1 MQVLFNTKEVI
12 FMKKYFSYFLVLI
25 GVVGFMY
32 FNKET
37 EEVTNVYQPLNVIK
51 STYTDIVK
59 ETMYAEIK
67 GEVRFPGVYS
77 IKEGEILRSLI
88 DKAGGLTDKADT
100 IAINQAQLVL
110 ANSSVTIPK
119 IKTEDFYQTTI
130 ESTDYVKYAYV
141 DVKGE
146 VKYPG
151 VYQIELG
158 KRVNDCIEAAGGLTE
173 NADTTKINLSALITD
188 GMIIEVPRIENQDK
202 IKVYIGGEVRRPGYY
217 ELEEGTVLSELIS
230 LAGGFTEKAVTD
242 NLVFTK
248 ELINGD
254 HIVIEKIVEI
264 SKIYVSIRGEVKYP
278 NVYYVDE
285 NITVVELIKLAGG
298 LLETAKASAINYN
311 QVLVLGSVVIIPA
324 NTEADIDDDYE
335 SDLININTANL
346 ERLMELVGIGEI
358 YGQRIIDYRIENG
371 YFTTIEEIMLVPG
384 IKQSV
389 YEAIKDHIT
398 V

>member
-1 MQVLFNTKEVI
+1 
-12 FMKKYFSYFLVLI
+12 MKKYFSYFLVLI

-32 FNKET
+32 FNKQT
-37 EEVTNVYQPLNVIK
+37 EEVTNVYQPLNLIET
-51 STYTDIVK
+51 TYSYNIK
-59 ETMYAEIK
+59 ETIYAEIK

-77 IKEGEILRSLI
+77 ITEGEILRSLI
-88 DKAGGLTDKADT
+88 DKAGGLTEKADAT
-100 IAINQAQLVL
+100 LINQAQIVI

-119 IKTEDFYQTTI
+119 IKTEEFYQTTNDTSSI
-130 ESTDYVKYAYV
+130 IKFVYV

-158 KRVNDCIEAAGGLTE
+158 KRVNDCIKAAGGLTE

-188 GMIIEVPRIENQDK
+188 GMIIDVPRIIVQEK
-202 IKVYIGGEVRRPGYY
+202 IRVYISGEVIKPGYY
-217 ELEEGTVLSELIS
+217 ELEEGTILSELIS
-230 LAGGFTEKAVTD
+230 LAGGFTEKALTD
-242 NLVFTK
+242 NVVFTK

-264 SKIYVSIRGEVKYP
+264 SKIYVSIKGEVKYP

-285 NITVVELIKLAGG
+285 SITVMELINLAGG

-311 QVLVLGSVVIIPA
+311 QVLVLGSVVVIPA
-324 NTEADIDDDYE
+324 NTNVDDDFDYE

>member
-1 MQVLFNTKEVI
+1 
-12 FMKKYFSYFLVLI
+12 MKKYFSYFLVLI

-32 FNKET
+32 FNKQT
-37 EEVTNVYQPLNVIK
+37 EEVTNVYQPLNLIET
-51 STYTDIVK
+51 TYSYNIK
-59 ETMYAEIK
+59 ETIYAEIK

-77 IKEGEILRSLI
+77 ITEGEILRSLI
-88 DKAGGLTDKADT
+88 DKAGGLTEKADAT
-100 IAINQAQLVL
+100 LINQAQIVI

-119 IKTEDFYQTTI
+119 IKTEEFYQTTNDTSSI
-130 ESTDYVKYAYV
+130 IKFVYV

-158 KRVNDCIEAAGGLTE
+158 KRVNDCIKAAGGLTE

-188 GMIIEVPRIENQDK
+188 GMIIDVPRIIVQEK
-202 IKVYIGGEVRRPGYY
+202 IRVYISGEVIKPGYY
-217 ELEEGTVLSELIS
+217 ELEEGTILSELIS
-230 LAGGFTEKAVTD
+230 LAGGFTEKALTD
-242 NLVFTK
+242 NVVFTK

-264 SKIYVSIRGEVKYP
+264 SKIYVSIKGEVKYP

-285 NITVVELIKLAGG
+285 SITVMELINLAGG

-311 QVLVLGSVVIIPA
+311 QVLVLGSVVVIPA
-324 NTEADIDDDYE
+324 NTNVDDDFDYE

-384 IKQSV
+384 IKQS
-389 YEAIKDHIT
+389 
-398 V
+398 

>member
-1 MQVLFNTKEVI
+1 
-12 FMKKYFSYFLVLI
+12 MKKYFSYFLVLI

-77 IKEGEILRSLI
+77 IKEGEILKSLI
-88 DKAGGLTDKADT
+88 DKAGGLTEKADT
-100 IAINQAQLVL
+100 IAINQAQMVI

-119 IKTEDFYQTTI
+119 IKTEEFYQTTI
-130 ESTDYVKYAYV
+130 ESTNSVKYGYV

-151 VYQIELG
+151 VYQMELG
-158 KRVNDCIEAAGGLTE
+158 KRVVDCIEAAGGLTE
-173 NADTTKINLSALITD
+173 NADTSKMNLSALITD
-188 GMIIEVPRIENQDK
+188 GMIIEVPRIEIQDQ

-217 ELEEGTVLSELIS
+217 ELEEGTILSELIS

-311 QVLVLGSVVIIPA
+311 QVLVLGSVVVIPA
-324 NTEADIDDDYE
+324 NTDVDNDYDYE

>member
-1 MQVLFNTKEVI
+1 
-12 FMKKYFSYFLVLI
+12 MKKYFSYFLVLI

-32 FNKET
+32 FNKQT
-37 EEVTNVYQPLNVIK
+37 EEVTNVYQPLNLIET
-51 STYTDIVK
+51 TYSYNIK

-77 IKEGEILRSLI
+77 ITEGEILRSLI
-88 DKAGGLTDKADT
+88 DKAGGLTEKADAT
-100 IAINQAQLVL
+100 LINQAQIVI

-119 IKTEDFYQTTI
+119 IKTEGFYQTTNDTSSI
-130 ESTDYVKYAYV
+130 IKYGYV

-173 NADTTKINLSALITD
+173 DADTTKINLSALITD
-188 GMIIEVPRIENQDK
+188 GMIIDVPRIIIKEK
-202 IKVYIGGEVRRPGYY
+202 IRVYIGGEVIKPGYY
-217 ELEEGTVLSELIS
+217 ELEEGTILSELIS
-230 LAGGFTEKAVTD
+230 LAGGLTDKALTD
-242 NLVFTK
+242 NVVFTR

-264 SKIYVSIRGEVKYP
+264 SKIYVSIKGEIKYP

-285 NITVVELIKLAGG
+285 SITVMELINLAGG

-311 QVLVLGSVVIIPA
+311 QVLVLGSVVVIPA
-324 NTEADIDDDYE
+324 NTNVDDDFDYE
-335 SDLININTANL
+335 SDLININTAKL

>member
-1 MQVLFNTKEVI
+1 
-12 FMKKYFSYFLVLI
+12 MKKYFSYFLVLT

-32 FNKET
+32 FNKQT
-37 EEVTNVYQPLNVIK
+37 EEVTNVYQPLNLIET
-51 STYTDIVK
+51 TYSDNIK
-59 ETMYAEIK
+59 ETIYAEIK

-77 IKEGEILRSLI
+77 ITEGEILRSLI
-88 DKAGGLTDKADT
+88 DKAGGLTEKADAT
-100 IAINQAQLVL
+100 LINQAQIVI

-119 IKTEDFYQTTI
+119 IKTEEFYQTTNDTSSI
-130 ESTDYVKYAYV
+130 IKFGYV

-173 NADTTKINLSALITD
+173 DADTTKINLSALITD
-188 GMIIEVPRIENQDK
+188 GMIIDVPRIIVPDK
-202 IKVYIGGEVRRPGYY
+202 IRVYIGGEVRRPGYY
-217 ELEEGTVLSELIS
+217 ELEEGTILSELIS
-230 LAGGFTEKAVTD
+230 LAGGFTEKALTD
-242 NLVFTK
+242 NVVFTK

-264 SKIYVSIRGEVKYP
+264 SKIYVSIKGEIKYP

-285 NITVVELIKLAGG
+285 SITVMELINLAGG

-311 QVLVLGSVVIIPA
+311 QVLVLGSVVVIPA
-324 NTEADIDDDYE
+324 NTNVDDDFDYE

>member
-1 MQVLFNTKEVI
+1 
-12 FMKKYFSYFLVLI
+12 MKKYFSYFLVLT

-32 FNKET
+32 FNKQT
-37 EEVTNVYQPLNVIK
+37 EEVTNVYQPLNLIET
-51 STYTDIVK
+51 TYSDNIK
-59 ETMYAEIK
+59 ETIYAEIK

-77 IKEGEILRSLI
+77 ITEGEILRSLI
-88 DKAGGLTDKADT
+88 DKAGGLTEKADAT
-100 IAINQAQLVL
+100 LINQAQIVI

-119 IKTEDFYQTTI
+119 IKTEEFYQTTNDTSSI
-130 ESTDYVKYAYV
+130 IKFGYV

-173 NADTTKINLSALITD
+173 DADTTKINLSALITD
-188 GMIIEVPRIENQDK
+188 GMIIDVPRIIVPDK
-202 IKVYIGGEVRRPGYY
+202 IRVYIGGEVRRPGYY
-217 ELEEGTVLSELIS
+217 ELEEGTILSELIS

-242 NLVFTK
+242 DVAFTK

-264 SKIYVSIRGEVKYP
+264 SKIYVSIKGEIKYP

-285 NITVVELIKLAGG
+285 SITVMELINLAGG

-311 QVLVLGSVVIIPA
+311 QVLVLGSVVVIPA
-324 NTEADIDDDYE
+324 NTNVDDDFDYE

>member
-1 MQVLFNTKEVI
+1 
-12 FMKKYFSYFLVLI
+12 MKKYFSYFLVLT

-32 FNKET
+32 FNKQT
-37 EEVTNVYQPLNVIK
+37 EEVTNVYQPLNLIET
-51 STYTDIVK
+51 TYSDNIK
-59 ETMYAEIK
+59 ETIYAEIK

-77 IKEGEILRSLI
+77 ITEGEILRSLI
-88 DKAGGLTDKADT
+88 DKAGGLTEKADAT
-100 IAINQAQLVL
+100 LINQAQIVI

-119 IKTEDFYQTTI
+119 IKTEEFYQTTNDSSSI
-130 ESTDYVKYAYV
+130 IKFGYV

-173 NADTTKINLSALITD
+173 DADTTKINLSALITD
-188 GMIIEVPRIENQDK
+188 GMIIDVPRIIVPDK
-202 IKVYIGGEVRRPGYY
+202 IRVYIGGEVRRPGYY
-217 ELEEGTVLSELIS
+217 ELEEGTILSELIS
-230 LAGGFTEKAVTD
+230 LAGGFTEKALTD
-242 NLVFTK
+242 NVVFTK

-264 SKIYVSIRGEVKYP
+264 SKIYVSIKGEIKYP

-285 NITVVELIKLAGG
+285 SITVMELINLAGG

-311 QVLVLGSVVIIPA
+311 QVLVLGSVVVIPA
-324 NTEADIDDDYE
+324 NTNVDDDFDYE

>member
-1 MQVLFNTKEVI
+1 
-12 FMKKYFSYFLVLI
+12 MKKYFSYFLVLI

-32 FNKET
+32 FNKQT
-37 EEVTNVYQPLNVIK
+37 DEVTNVYQPLNLIET
-51 STYTDIVK
+51 TYSDNIK
-59 ETMYAEIK
+59 ETTYAEIK
-67 GEVRFPGVYS
+67 GEVRFPGVYT
-77 IKEGEILRSLI
+77 IKEGEILKNLI
-88 DKAGGLTDKADT
+88 DKAGGLTEKADT
-100 IAINQAQLVL
+100 SLINQAQMVM
-110 ANSSVTIPK
+110 ANSSFTIPK
-119 IKTEDFYQTTI
+119 IKTEEFYQTTNDTSSI
-130 ESTDYVKYAYV
+130 IKYGYV

-173 NADTTKINLSALITD
+173 DADTTKINLSALITD
-188 GMIIEVPRIENQDK
+188 GMIIDVPRIIVPDK
-202 IKVYIGGEVRRPGYY
+202 IRVYIGGEVRRPGYY
-217 ELEEGTVLSELIS
+217 ELEEGTILSELIS

-242 NLVFTK
+242 DVAFTK

-264 SKIYVSIRGEVKYP
+264 SKIYVSIKGEVKYP

-285 NITVVELIKLAGG
+285 SITVMELIKLAGG

-311 QVLVLGSVVIIPA
+311 QVLVLGSVVVIPA
-324 NTEADIDDDYE
+324 NTNVDDDFDYE